1 MPVIRSADAVL
12 FEIHGARFRS
22 YASSASGSKELCL
35 WRTELPEEVTG
46 LPHRV
51 SGEEVFAVIEGRI
64 QLTLDEEAHVLG
76 PDDVAVVPAG
86 TTLRLDNLGPGPAA
100 LWVSTSVGLE
110 AELGDGTRMSPPWA
124 A

>member
-1 MPVIRSADAVL
+1 MPVIRSAEAVV
-12 FEIHGARFRS
+12 FEIHGATFRS
-22 YASSASGSKELCL
+22 YASSATGSKELCF
-35 WRTELPEEVTG
+35 WRTEIPEEVTG

-51 SGEEVFAVIEGRI
+51 SREEVFAVIEGRI
-64 QLTLDEEAHVLG
+64 QLTLDDEAHVLG
-76 PDDVAVVPAG
+76 PDDVAIVPAG
-86 TTLRLDNLGPGPAA
+86 TSLRLDNLGPGPAA